1 MRKLDFAK
9 YFVHGTGHGFG
20 LEIHESPSMTFKSKD
35 ILRKNMT
42 ITIEPGIY
50 IPKKGGIRIEDD
62 ILVTKDHAITLTKAA
77 RNLF

>member
-1 MRKLDFAK
+1 
-9 YFVHGTGHGFG
+9 
-20 LEIHESPSMTFKSKD
+20 MTFKSKD